1 MERNAAQ
8 HHMRAWST
16 EMAVGMTASQRWE
29 GICTAVLPQKFLV
42 ILQRSVLH
50 SKMCFWLDSAPLQIT
65 MQSVT
70 NLGAERLLEQLP
82 CICLPLGWHSSSG
95 LTSAWQLGANQA
107 CWGFPWRLQFSSKTA
122 WLPHWNDLFFSQ
134 WYNNYLKWL
143 ISSSGKEEN
152 SFPNSHAF
160 PLQSNHALYWAL
172 QRERALSQS
181 SPSDILLT
189 MPQPS

>member
-1 MERNAAQ
+1 MKRRCFCGRQVMSGQTRTIEHCIEIPWWNAGWCKCSCKSVSILSVDPLWLVAIFWNISVLHSCISNTVNGFKIERNAAQ
-8 HHMRAWST
+8 HHMSGALKWKW
-16 EMAVGMTASQRWE
+16 ACDCASQRWE
-29 GICTAVLPQKFLV
+29 GTYTAVPPQKFLV

-107 CWGFPWRLQFSSKTA
+107 CCDFP
-122 WLPHWNDLFFSQ
+122 
-134 WYNNYLKWL
+134 
-143 ISSSGKEEN
+143 
-152 SFPNSHAF
+152 
-160 PLQSNHALYWAL
+160 
-172 QRERALSQS
+172 
-181 SPSDILLT
+181 
-189 MPQPS
+189 